1 MKTST
6 PAKQTTKTR
15 QGFFNNEHPFM
26 VSRANPAGFSLSEM
40 SGHISFICVCAAYL
54 NKDILM
60 LRILSMA
67 SISLS
72 IVFQY
77 YRAIPLWIPIRW
89 NTLLLGIN
97 TVMTA
102 SLILERT
109 RADNMPADM
118 ENIYLEG
125 HFEKRG
131 FSKVEFLRLFEKA
144 TKVHVTKGAMLARDG
159 QENKTLFFVVQ
170 GNINIQRKG
179 QHIAEVTANHFIG
192 EMTFLNYLLADES
205 DENIKSSSSSKPSG
219 TIATADATVVTDE
232 LVAYAWSFD
241 SLTEYLS
248 GEREVRNALS
258 AYMNHDLRAKLAA
271 LSEAT
276 TNSS

>member
-1 MKTST
+1 
-6 PAKQTTKTR
+6 
-15 QGFFNNEHPFM
+15 
-26 VSRANPAGFSLSEM
+26 
-40 SGHISFICVCAAYL
+40 
-54 NKDILM
+54 
-60 LRILSMA
+60 
-67 SISLS
+67 
-72 IVFQY
+72 
-77 YRAIPLWIPIRW
+77 
-89 NTLLLGIN
+89 
-97 TVMTA
+97 MTA

-232 LVAYAWSFD
+232 LVAYVWSFD

-271 LSEAT
+271 LSKAT